1 MLMEKKKEKVT
12 RTADM
17 TYRDILLLPLRIFT
31 RREDDGVPG
40 EVPCEYD
47 LRGCDFVFLRQGY
60 D

>member
-1 MLMEKKKEKVT
+1 
-12 RTADM
+12 M
-17 TYRDILLLPLRIFT
+17 THRDILLLPLRIFA
-31 RREDDGVPG
+31 RREDDRVPG

>member
-1 MLMEKKKEKVT
+1 MLMENKNKNWPKTV
-12 RTADM
+12 DM
-17 TYRDILLLPLRIFT
+17 THHDILLLPLRIFA
-31 RREDDGVPG
+31 RREDDGVPR

>member
-1 MLMEKKKEKVT
+1 MLKKKGQVT

-17 TYRDILLLPLRIFT
+17 TYRDILLLSLRIFA

-40 EVPCEYD
+40 KVPCKYD